1 MKLKI
6 IVLMLCGVAG
16 AGASYAF
23 ASGGGDSQGQSSH
36 CRRNVVFGTV
46 AAPQSFTVTVTHS
59 WGHHNGPAAGT
70 TLNVTLGSSGQT
82 VRFSGEGCVGTDGT
96 LTVRSAE
103 LHAVTPHTG
112 NGNGDGDHNGGTSTT
127 TSTTGTTTTD
137 NSGTTTTTSSTH

>member
-1 MKLKI
+1 MKLKL

-23 ASGGGDSQGQSSH
+23 ASGGDSHGPGTH

-46 AAPQSFTVTVTHS
+46 SAPQSFTVTVTGS
-59 WGHHNGPAAGT
+59 WRHHNAPSTGT
-70 TLNVTLGSSGQT
+70 TLNVTLGSSGQS

-103 LHAVTPHTG
+103 LHAVTPWSG
-112 NGNGDGDHNGGTSTT
+112 NGEGNGGTPTDTNAGPSTPDNGGTSTV
-127 TSTTGTTTTD
+127 GTTT
-137 NSGTTTTTSSTH
+137 N